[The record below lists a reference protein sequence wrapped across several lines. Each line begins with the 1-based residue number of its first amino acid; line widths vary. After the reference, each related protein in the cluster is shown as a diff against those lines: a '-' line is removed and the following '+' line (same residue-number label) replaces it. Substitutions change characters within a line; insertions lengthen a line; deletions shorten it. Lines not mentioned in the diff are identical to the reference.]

1 MRARAAAL
9 AAVALALAACGAKD
23 EPSGRRHGSET
34 RREGGRL
41 ARGARRAR
49 A

>member
-9 AAVALALAACGAKD
+9 AAVALALAACGAKE

-34 RREGGRL
+34 DAKAAGSPA
-41 ARGARRAR
+41 ARPRPR
-49 A
+49 